1 MKPIPW
7 KMRMPREGQVMFS
20 NCLGKSVPI
29 NIFLDCLLSDA
40 RGKCFALNMIDSVQ
54 IGRFPRENLQRLIR
68 DVLVEYQA
76 DKESVKTSASA
87 IGLINR
93 VASGFLADASE
104 KHVMAGY
111 IATDA
116 KPNGKL
122 AHALRS
128 QTLAWWLSGISDP
141 HLIPE
146 TKPSSTPDGISAYEI
161 LINAINKEIAN
172 SSESVFDADKT
183 LGYEVPARAFIGL
196 AWLTQE
202 PTLPSPPVTGDDIRD
217 ALGLETAITDYQLLL
232 ICDAVNLG
240 RHMTARPTF
249 ADGGNSRFRIIPDSS
264 ANDPSWGTTV
274 HLGKLSKGDASVD
287 GMPERVAEKVPLR
300 TLKPEFRPIGWVEA
314 KRGDTVNDSDDAFM
328 ERLLR
333 GRNENELREIIG
345 ELIK

>member
-1 MKPIPW
+1 M
-7 KMRMPREGQVMFS
+7 
-20 NCLGKSVPI
+20 PI
-29 NIFLDCLLSDA
+29 NVFLDCLLSDA
-40 RGKCFALNMIDSVQ
+40 RGKGFALTMIDSVQ
-54 IGRFPRENLQRLIR
+54 IGRFPRERLQRLMR

-76 DKESVKTSASA
+76 DKESVTTSALA

-93 VASGFLADASE
+93 VASGFLADAPE

-111 IATDA
+111 VATDA

-128 QTLAWWLSGISDP
+128 QTITWWLSGISDP

-146 TKPSSTPDGISAYEI
+146 PKPPSTSNGIAAYKT
-161 LINAINKEIAN
+161 LMNAINKKIAD
-172 SSESVFDADKT
+172 SPESVFDADMT

-202 PTLPSPPVTGDDIRD
+202 STLPSPPVTGDDIRD
-217 ALGLETAITDYQLLL
+217 ALGLETAITDYQILLV
-232 ICDAVNLG
+232 CDAVNLG
-240 RHMTARPTF
+240 HHLTARPTF

-300 TLKPEFRPIGWVEA
+300 TLKPEFRPIGWIEA

-333 GRNENELREIIG
+333 GRDENELCEIIE
-345 ELIK
+345 ELLK